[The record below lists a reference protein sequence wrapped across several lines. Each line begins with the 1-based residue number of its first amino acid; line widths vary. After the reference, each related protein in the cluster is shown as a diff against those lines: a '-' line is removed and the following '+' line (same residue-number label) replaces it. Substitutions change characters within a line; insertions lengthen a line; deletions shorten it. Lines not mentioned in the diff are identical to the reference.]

1 MTDNL
6 SADKPKSYLQSGV
19 NIELAD
25 KFVGKIKAMTQVSS
39 DKLLKGAGGYAA
51 VYANSPGERAVAV
64 TTDGVGSKLLLCEEF
79 DTYDTIGIDLV
90 AMCANDLI
98 CVGARPALFLDYY
111 ACGRLDLARSE
122 ALIRGIVGAVKECD
136 MLLVGGETAEMPD
149 LYSANHFDLAGFA
162 VGFVEPGEIMTGAI
176 SPGDIVVSV
185 ASTGLHSNGY
195 SLARKLIAPGHKL
208 RRELIT
214 ATALYV
220 RPFNLVHKKLG
231 ADLTGAAN
239 ITGGG
244 WTNLLRLNSKVGFD
258 LKAQPLM
265 PIFEAL
271 KEEVELSELYRTFN
285 MGMGFALI
293 VKGEQAAKE
302 AIATF
307 ATFDMHAQIA
317 GKVTDQAG
325 QVVIDN
331 TIVLK

>member
-25 KFVGKIKAMTQVSS
+25 KFVGKIKAMTQVNS

-51 VYANSPGERAVAV
+51 VYAHTSGESAVAV

-98 CVGARPALFLDYY
+98 CVGAKPAIFLDYY

-122 ALIRGIVGAVKECD
+122 LLIKGIVGAVKECE

-162 VGFVEPGEIMTGAI
+162 VGFVQSDEILTGAI
-176 SPGDIVVSV
+176 NPGDIVVSV

-195 SLARKLIAPGHKL
+195 SLARKLIGPGHQL
-208 RRELIT
+208 RRELLT
-214 ATALYV
+214 PTALYV
-220 RPFNLVHKKLG
+220 RPFNAVYKKLG
-231 ADLTGAAN
+231 NDLTGAAN

-244 WTNLLRLNSKVGFD
+244 WTNLLRLNKNVGFD
-258 LKAQPLM
+258 LRAQPLL
-265 PIFEAL
+265 PVFEAMRS
-271 KEEVELSELYRTFN
+271 EVEPAELYSTFN